1 MYFCTLYSKYIY
13 FTRTTIIYRNRY
25 SLQPSNQVR
34 ACDAACQGEA
44 ALGGAAGRGRW
55 SWCQLARPH
64 NKHLLT
70 SHSAFVNY

>member
-13 FTRTTIIYRNRY
+13 FTLITIIYRNRY

-44 ALGGAAGRGRW
+44 ALGWAGRQVEGGGAGV
-55 SWCQLARPH
+55 SLH
-64 NKHLLT
+64 GDTTNI
-70 SHSAFVNY
+70 S